1 MIFDFLRE
9 HAVIICYVVI
19 VSIFAVIITAKDKIR
34 AINGGRRTSE
44 ATLLLLAA
52 LGGSVMMLV
61 MMLLI
66 RHKTKH
72 KKFMI
77 GMPIIIVVQV
87 IAIYYLAGMGVLV

>member
-1 MIFDFLRE
+1 MLEFLRE

-19 VSIFAVIITAKDKIR
+19 VSIIAVIVTAMDKIR
-34 AINGGRRTSE
+34 AINSGRRIPE
-44 ATLLLLAA
+44 ILLFLLAA
-52 LGGSVMMLV
+52 LGGSAMMLV

-77 GMPIIIVVQV
+77 GIPIIIVLQAVAV
-87 IAIYYLAGMGVLV
+87 YFLIRMGVPI

>member
-1 MIFDFLRE
+1 MLEFLRSY
-9 HAVIICYVVI
+9 AVTICYITI
-19 VSIFAVIITAKDKIR
+19 VSIIAVIITAKDKIR
-34 AINGGRRTSE
+34 AINGGRRTPE
-44 ATLLLLAA
+44 ATLLLLSA

-77 GMPIIIVVQV
+77 GIPLIIILQVV
-87 IAIYYLAGMGVLV
+87 AIYYLARMGILM